1 MIHMTVLTLLPPV
14 SCTQSAPITIS
25 ADQALAALDGNSE
38 NQSEKSD
45 AIDFL
50 TDALRNG
57 PVSAKDMKK
66 EAADAGISPKTL
78 RSAREALGIKPEK
91 AGFDGGWVWRLPKV
105 PSKAEDARE
114 F

>member
-1 MIHMTVLTLLPPV
+1 MVEFEGKEIATSRIMFEST
-14 SCTQSAPITIS
+14 PITIT
-25 ADQALAALDGNSE
+25 ADQALAALAGNSE
-38 NQSEKSD
+38 NRSEKSE

-66 EAADAGISPKTL
+66 EAAEAGSKSL

-91 AGFDGGWVWRLPKV
+91 IGFGDQGSWVWNLPKV
-105 PSKAEDARE
+105 PS
-114 F
+114 